1 MLRENIDFKQFSKGG
16 KIMKLKFTVVLMALG
31 MVLPGLLPAAEIL
44 TEEDFVEKVVVEE
57 DFIKT
62 ADNFLILFDASN
74 SMVRQYKKDAPES
87 RYEVARKILK
97 EKVGQLPDLGYN
109 AGLYLYTPYSEI
121 YPMGSLDKGKF
132 AQAVDSLPAEPKGPT
147 FLPQALR
154 KIEPQLQGL
163 SGKTIVYIFSDGTYS
178 QFEGLKEPEDYLNDY
193 ASKYNIC
200 FYMIGAPQ
208 DSRAEKRLTDM
219 AKANTCSRVVPFQQF
234 IDNPEYI
241 TGALYVVKA
250 TERIETL
257 SEKRVVGLQIDSVQF
272 DFDKSTIRSDY
283 KDEVDALGS
292 FLQKN
297 PAAYV
302 LLEGYT
308 DSTGNEEYNLG
319 LSLRRAESVAS
330 YLMDNYMI
338 TNDRIV
344 INYYGPANPV
354 ASNTTSEGRA
364 MNRRVEVAVGGL

>member
-1 MLRENIDFKQFSKGG
+1 MS
-16 KIMKLKFTVVLMALG
+16 
-31 MVLPGLLPAAEIL
+31 
-44 TEEDFVEKVVVEE
+44 
-57 DFIKT
+57 
-62 ADNFLILFDASN
+62 
-74 SMVRQYKKDAPES
+74 
-87 RYEVARKILK
+87 
-97 EKVGQLPDLGYN
+97 
-109 AGLYLYTPYSEI
+109 
-121 YPMGSLDKGKF
+121 
-132 AQAVDSLPAEPKGPT
+132 
-147 FLPQALR
+147 
-154 KIEPQLQGL
+154 
-163 SGKTIVYIFSDGTYS
+163 
-178 QFEGLKEPEDYLNDY
+178 
-193 ASKYNIC
+193 
-200 FYMIGAPQ
+200 
-208 DSRAEKRLTDM
+208 
-219 AKANTCSRVVPFQQF
+219 KANACSRVIPFSSF
-234 IDNPEYI
+234 IENPEYT
-241 TGALYVVKA
+241 TGALYTVKA
-250 TERIETL
+250 TERIETI

-344 INYYGPANPV
+344 VNYYGQANPV